1 MSPKHWFVLAC
12 RVMGV
17 WTLLG
22 AITSWVT
29 VHNVLK
35 GFFRPE
41 STSIGGYVLHAAVD
55 TVLGL
60 YLLVGSA
67 QLASLVYGHSDPD
80 STSEADVESQNR
92 K

>member
-1 MSPKHWFVLAC
+1 MNPKHWFVLAC

-22 AITSWVT
+22 AVTSWVT

-35 GFFRPE
+35 GFFHPE

-55 TVLGL
+55 TFLGL

-67 QLASLVYGHSDPD
+67 QLASLVYKNSDPG
-80 STSEADVESQNR
+80 SVSEADAEHQSR